1 MGEMKKGERKKTRN
15 GRNEKIEK
23 TRNGRNLKKEERRK
37 TRNGESWLCLQLLVA
52 EFVHHFIMCLS
63 PCERCWEIRIK
74 KLPPEYNLALTK
86 SSMPSKL
93 SLFWGQNFIGTLER

>member
-1 MGEMKKGERKKTRN
+1 MGEMK
-15 GRNEKIEK
+15 KIEK

-52 EFVHHFIMCLS
+52 EFIHHFIMCLS

-74 KLPPEYNLALTK
+74 KLPPEYNLALYQE
-86 SSMPSKL
+86 
-93 SLFWGQNFIGTLER
+93 FNAF